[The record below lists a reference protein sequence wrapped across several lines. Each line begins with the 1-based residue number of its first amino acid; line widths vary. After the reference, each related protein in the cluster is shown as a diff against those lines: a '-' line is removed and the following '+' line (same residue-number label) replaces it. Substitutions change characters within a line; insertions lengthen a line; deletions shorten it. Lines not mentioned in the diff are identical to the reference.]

1 MLLFTVANSLA
12 SAIILSGKHDNVFIL
27 NLFEYKADEISILSN
42 SGSSG
47 YWFLKNVVMLKE
59 IYDFNLLISRL
70 YILFLFLE

>member
-12 SAIILSGKHDNVFIL
+12 SAIILSGKYDIVFIL
-27 NLFEYKADEISILSN
+27 NLFEYKDDEISILSN

-70 YILFLFLE
+70 